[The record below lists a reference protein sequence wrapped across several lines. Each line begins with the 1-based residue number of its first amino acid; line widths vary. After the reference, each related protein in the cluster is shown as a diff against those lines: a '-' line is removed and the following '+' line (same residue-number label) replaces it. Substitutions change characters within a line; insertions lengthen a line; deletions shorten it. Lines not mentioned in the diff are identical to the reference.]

1 MRPSFGRDVT
11 LQTDGLR
18 VSFYGGGSYVL
29 GYVSFGVPSKAY
41 MRAVDWGL
49 EYKKEFY
56 STRKGRRGAQSGWD
70 AVAGVCN
77 TRGSSHEDCG
87 AW

>member
-18 VSFYGGGSYVL
+18 VSFYLGLSSYVL

-41 MRAVDWGL
+41 IRHIKV
-49 EYKKEFY
+49 
-56 STRKGRRGAQSGWD
+56 
-70 AVAGVCN
+70 
-77 TRGSSHEDCG
+77 
-87 AW
+87 